1 MGRRGSDNQAANC
14 SAYQKMVFHCS
25 VYVGSGCFRRQSYPG
40 VCGLAVT
47 GSQWRDQGSERSE
60 GGQGQWNALKIIFC
74 SYQRHVFP
82 THILNVLEL
91 ITLESKIAV
100 SVFWAPRKADSGS
113 GSWIGLTRDQ
123 TWGGSQRPRC
133 LLLTSF
139 FSPVMLFLLPSCRCH
154 LGALFMPIPLP
165 LLNKSSKQTQITADL
180 WMC

>member
-1 MGRRGSDNQAANC
+1 MPNSITHHPMLPSTQEKGLLMISEILDSPPLFWVLMGRRGSDNQAANC

-113 GSWIGLTRDQ
+113 GS
-123 TWGGSQRPRC
+123 
-133 LLLTSF
+133 
-139 FSPVMLFLLPSCRCH
+139 
-154 LGALFMPIPLP
+154 
-165 LLNKSSKQTQITADL
+165 
-180 WMC
+180 